1 MAYTLETIEEAYDE
15 LELEDSFLLEEDDDH
30 QIWLDGPFIR
40 IEALQVDIYPGQ
52 YLVFDEEEGEYM
64 PDFSIYVF
72 MKIGTKQVVY
82 DEGYTS
88 FGAAVHN
95 FIRRNSDYQRLDI
108 TKLQYELHVES

>member
-1 MAYTLETIEEAYDE
+1 MNQNLEEG
-15 LELEDSFLLEEDDDH
+15 FLLEEDEDH

-40 IEALQVDIYPGQ
+40 VPALNIDIYPGQ
-52 YLVFDEEEGEYM
+52 YLQYDEDEQEFM

-72 MKIGTKQVVY
+72 MKLGTKEVVY

-95 FIRRNSDYQRLDI
+95 YSRRNIEHQELNV
-108 TKLQYELHVES
+108 TTLQYELHA

>member
-1 MAYTLETIEEAYDE
+1 MNYTIDTVEEAYDE
-15 LELEDSFLLEEDDDH
+15 LELEEGFLLEEDEDH

-40 IEALQVDIYPGQ
+40 VPALNIDIYPGQ
-52 YLVFDEEEGEYM
+52 YLQYDEDEQEFM

-72 MKIGTKQVVY
+72 MKLGTKEVVY

-95 FIRRNSDYQRLDI
+95 YSRMHAEYEQINVSE
-108 TKLQYELHVES
+108 LQFELHR